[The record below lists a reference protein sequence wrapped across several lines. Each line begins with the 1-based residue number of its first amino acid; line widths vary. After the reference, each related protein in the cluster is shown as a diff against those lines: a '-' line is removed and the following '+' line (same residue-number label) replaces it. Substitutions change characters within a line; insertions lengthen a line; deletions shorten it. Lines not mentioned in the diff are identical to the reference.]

1 MANET
6 EQERLQR
13 LLEGRI
19 KRHGTL
25 FSYQKGCRCERCK
38 GALSESNKRQ
48 YARHGTDKKL
58 KSASRQKFKTLSA
71 AWIEEYFP
79 EVAEELKQQ
88 AMESADAAE

>member
-1 MANET
+1 MANEI

-19 KRHGTL
+19 KRHGIMH
-25 FSYQKGCRCERCK
+25 SYRRGCRCERCK
-38 GALSESNKRQ
+38 GALSELNKRQ
-48 YARHGTDKKL
+48 YALHGTDRKL
-58 KSASRQKFKTLSA
+58 KGAIRQKFKTLSA
-71 AWIEEYFP
+71 AWVEEYFP